1 MYLTIAF
8 RNLRQGG
15 KRTWILGVALMG
27 VSGLLTLLLCL
38 TNGLNDSIIRAAET
52 ISAGHVNVAGFW
64 KSSPTAAGIPIV
76 TDFETVKQDVL
87 KISRGLTSRLTD
99 IADGRKSS
107 AMKVPCEQDCS
118 E

>member
-52 ISAGHVNVAGFW
+52 ISAGCQCRRLKFPNR
-64 KSSPTAAGIPIV
+64 GIPSSL
-76 TDFETVKQDVL
+76 TL
-87 KISRGLTSRLTD
+87 K
-99 IADGRKSS
+99 
-107 AMKVPCEQDCS
+107 P
-118 E
+118 